1 MVMLKPLKFVW
12 HAVEDFLNHD
22 RLHHNDHKMENEE
35 ERADYGCVQPE
46 QAVIF
51 TGKEMGSMKHETSQQ
66 LSHDR
71 NNRKNCLEANIG
83 AHLSEED
90 GLDHFGR
97 LIAVFPHNVFKFDSL
112 GIFFPLKPVILFV
125 QIVMDH
131 RINNQETFKDGECK
145 RVKRISCT
153 KRSNRGR
160 EKGQEENTNVE
171 NIHYNKV
178 SVSLLPKHLSF
189 GRGQSA
195 HEHIA
200 AKEVDVVENEDH
212 NEVGKNILVT
222 EFKTKEANHDN
233 NVEAEH
239 A

>member
-112 GIFFPLKPVILFV
+112 GIFFPLEPVIFFCA
-125 QIVMDH
+125 
-131 RINNQETFKDGECK
+131 NSDGP
-145 RVKRISCT
+145 S
-153 KRSNRGR
+153 
-160 EKGQEENTNVE
+160 
-171 NIHYNKV
+171 H
-178 SVSLLPKHLSF
+178 
-189 GRGQSA
+189 
-195 HEHIA
+195 
-200 AKEVDVVENEDH
+200 
-212 NEVGKNILVT
+212 
-222 EFKTKEANHDN
+222 
-233 NVEAEH
+233 
-239 A
+239 